1 MQPVNQA
8 LDEVKELYQKV
19 LGKPAPEIQPGS
31 FVSFPPGVDPL
42 NHVVKEVDQLKQL
55 SERLTFAPRPAAW
68 TPQADTFVMQDSYLV
83 RMEIP
88 GVDRDTLKVFIV
100 GGECVVRGE
109 RKLPET
115 TPDVRPLNLERSWGL
130 FERRFTL
137 PRGAYPDKVAARYS
151 DGVLEVKVA
160 IEGIEK
166 PKEMKIVVEEPR

>member
-1 MQPVNQA
+1 MQPVSQA

-42 NHVVKEVDQLKQL
+42 DHVVKEVDQLKHL
-55 SERLTFAPRPAAW
+55 SERMTFAPRPAAW
-68 TPQADTFVMQDSYLV
+68 TPRADTFVTPEHYLV

-88 GVDRDTLKVFIV
+88 GVDRETLKVFIV
-100 GGECVVRGE
+100 GGECVVRGD
-109 RKLPET
+109 RKFQEA
-115 TPDVRPLNLERSWGL
+115 TPGVRPLNLERAWGP

-137 PRGAYPDKVAARYS
+137 PTGSYPDKVVARYT

-160 IEGIEK
+160 VEGIEK
-166 PKEMKIVVEEPR
+166 PREMNVEVA